1 MHHDSQLAKQ
11 AQHYSAVR
19 ARLWGAVPAVVKK
32 VPSLTVVRP
41 ELIVKPAP
49 APEGRP
55 RKIKPREEPMDHIY
69 AFWVYR
75 LQHKGWRTATEHA
88 KMICF
93 AARVPWE
100 VFIGKTRSEYLTK
113 LRERIAWELRQ
124 RNLSFPQIGL
134 VINREHTSV
143 LHSVRKYEMK
153 MGKRAAAK
161 WVQRKR
167 RQADESRERCKA
179 ERERDAA

>member
-1 MHHDSQLAKQ
+1 MQHNSALAAQ

-32 VPSLTVVRP
+32 VPSLTVVLP
-41 ELIVKPAP
+41 ELVVKPAP

-55 RKIKPREEPMDHIY
+55 RKIKPREEPADHVY

-75 LQHKGWRTATEHA
+75 LQHKGWRTPTEHA
-88 KMICF
+88 KMLCF
-93 AARVPWE
+93 AARVPWD

-124 RNLSFPQIGL
+124 RNLSFTQIGL

-153 MGKRAAAK
+153 MGKREAKK
-161 WVQRKR
+161 WVERKR
-167 RQADESRERCKA
+167 RQADESHERCKA
-179 ERERDAA
+179 ERERDAV

>member
-1 MHHDSQLAKQ
+1 MQTQLLKQ
-11 AQHYSAVR
+11 AKHYSAVR
-19 ARLWGAVPAVVKK
+19 ARLWGEVPAIVKK

-41 ELIVKPAP
+41 ELIVKPP
-49 APEGRP
+49 AHEGRP
-55 RKIKPREEPMDHIY
+55 RKIKPREEPMDHMY

-75 LQHKGWRTATEHA
+75 LQHKGWRNPTEHA

-100 VFIGKTRSEYLTK
+100 VFIGKSRSEYLTK

-153 MGKRAAAK
+153 MGKREAKK
-161 WVQRKR
+161 WVERKR
-167 RQADESRERCKA
+167 RQADESHDRIKA